1 MGIMQKNLANLL
13 TIALALLFNIQAMAA
28 DTDKVRVHMQT
39 SMGELVL
46 ELDQAKAPVSVKN
59 FLTYAQSGFYEGTI
73 FHRVIDGFMVQGGG
87 YDSRY
92 TKKPTQPPIINEANN
107 GLKNVRGS
115 VAMAR
120 TGVIHSAT
128 AQFFINVK
136 DNPGLD
142 HSNPT
147 PRGFGYAVF
156 GQVVEGMDV
165 IDKIRLVKTGAG
177 TPLPSR
183 DVPKTQIVITKV
195 TVE

>member
-1 MGIMQKNLANLL
+1 MQKTLTSLL
-13 TIALALLFNIQAMAA
+13 TIGLALIFNVQAVAA
-28 DTDKVRVHMQT
+28 ETDKVRVHMQT
-39 SMGELVL
+39 SMGNIVL

-73 FHRVIDGFMVQGGG
+73 FHRVIDGFMIQGGG

-92 TKKPTQPPIINEANN
+92 NKKPTQPPIINEANN
-107 GLKNVRGS
+107 GLKNIRGS
-115 VAMAR
+115 IAMAR

-136 DNPGLD
+136 DNPALD
-142 HSNPT
+142 HSDPT

-165 IDKIRLVKTGAG
+165 VDKIRLVKTGAG

-183 DVPKTQIVITKV
+183 DVPKTPIVITKV

>member
-1 MGIMQKNLANLL
+1 MQKILTSLL
-13 TIALALLFNIQAMAA
+13 TLGLALLFQVQALAA
-28 DTDKVRVHMQT
+28 EAGKVRVHMQT
-39 SMGELVL
+39 SMGNIVL
-46 ELDQAKAPVSVKN
+46 ELDKAKAPITVRN
-59 FLTYAQSGFYEGTI
+59 FLNYAQSGFYEGTI
-73 FHRVIDGFMVQGGG
+73 FHRVIDGFMIQGGG
-87 YDSRY
+87 YDAQY
-92 TKKPTQPPIINEANN
+92 NKKPTRPPIINEANN

-115 VAMAR
+115 IAMAR

-136 DNPGLD
+136 DNPPLD
-142 HSNPT
+142 HRDPT

-165 IDKIRLVKTGAG
+165 VDRIRQVKTGAG

-183 DVPKTQIVITKV
+183 DVPTTQVVINKV

>member
-1 MGIMQKNLANLL
+1 MGIMQKTLTSLL
-13 TIALALLFNIQAMAA
+13 TMGLALLFSVQAMAA
-28 DTDKVRVHMQT
+28 DANKVRVHMQT
-39 SMGELVL
+39 SMGDIVL

-73 FHRVIDGFMVQGGG
+73 FHRVIDGFMIQGGG

-92 TKKPTQPPIINEANN
+92 NKKPTQPPIINEANN
-107 GLKNVRGS
+107 GLKNIRGS

-128 AQFFINVK
+128 AQFFINLK
-136 DNPGLD
+136 DNTFLD

-165 IDKIRLVKTGAG
+165 VDKIRLIKTGAG